1 MTSSSKHKPTVRAKK
16 VLAAHT
22 DGVTALAICAN
33 HNFIVSASRDH
44 TAVVWHL
51 SQLTY
56 IRQLKGHSAAVSA
69 VAANESTVRNCLLL
83 SITLF

>member
-1 MTSSSKHKPTVRAKK
+1 MASSRHRPTLRTKK

-44 TAVVWHL
+44 SAVIWHL
-51 SQLTY
+51 SELTY
-56 IRQLKGHSAAVSA
+56 IRQLNGHNAAVSA
-69 VAANESTVRNCLLL
+69 VAANESTV
-83 SITLF
+83 IF